1 MNKKSD
7 RKSDSKLPY
16 APRIARNGRRQP
28 RAIIKGQDSGRWTD
42 FYHTVLTAP
51 WWLFVLGLAG
61 AFIGINTIFAALYML
76 DPNGLEHARPGV
88 FWDRF
93 LFSVQTMG
101 SITYSI
107 MVPKTV
113 YANVIVATE
122 AFISILYIALSTGIV
137 FVRISRPIARVIFSD
152 KAVVAHFNGTP
163 TLMFRIA
170 NQRGNQILEATVT
183 VTVAR
188 QMMTR
193 ERQVMRRFEEVRLLR
208 SRSPLFQLSWTVM
221 HPIEKDSPL
230 YEATIDSMLADQ
242 MEIIVMLSGTDDTY
256 ADKVYARHSYMPHEI
271 HWEKQ
276 FVDVLFTREDGRRF
290 VDLRRFHD
298 VEDLPRL

>member
-1 MNKKSD
+1 MAKPKEPKAPYPRIIHKS
-7 RKSDSKLPY
+7 R
-16 APRIARNGRRQP
+16 APRP
-28 RAIIKGQDSGRWTD
+28 IILGQDRGRWTD

-51 WWLFVLGLAG
+51 WWLFLVGLAI
-61 AFIGINTIFAALYML
+61 AFIAINTVFATLYML
-76 DPNGLEHARPGV
+76 DPSGIENAHS

-101 SITYSI
+101 AISYSI

-113 YANVIVATE
+113 YSNVIVATE
-122 AFISILYIALSTGIV
+122 AFISILYIALATGIV
-137 FVRISRPIARVIFSD
+137 FARMSRPVARVIFSD
-152 KAVVAHFNGTP
+152 LAVVSNFDGVP
-163 TLMFRIA
+163 TFMFRAA
-170 NQRGNQILEATVT
+170 NQRGNQILEARVT

-188 QMMTR
+188 QVMTK
-193 ERQVMRRFEEVRLLR
+193 EKQVMRRFEEIKLMR

-221 HPIEKDSPL
+221 HPIDKDSPL
-230 YEATIDSMLADQ
+230 HGATIDTMLAQQ

-271 HWEKQ
+271 CWDKQ

-298 VEDLPRL
+298 VEDLPKL